1 MENRESKAKFCK
13 TEILIMKI
21 DFSSNLF
28 LRTAWQLIETP
39 GTWQEHIL
47 NGIVSDSVTTV
58 TSRKELTLAL

>member
-1 MENRESKAKFCK
+1 
-13 TEILIMKI
+13 MKI